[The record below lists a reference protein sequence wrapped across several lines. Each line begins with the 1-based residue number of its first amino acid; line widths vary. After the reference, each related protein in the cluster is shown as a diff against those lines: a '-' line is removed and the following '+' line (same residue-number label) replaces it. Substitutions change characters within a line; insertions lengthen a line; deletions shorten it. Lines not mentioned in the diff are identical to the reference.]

1 MEGVTTCQD
10 PCIRYVCGVQS
21 TCRTIQAKLVAQPG
35 QLVPRAGL
43 GRWFACIYL
52 WMTCLRGL
60 ADVSEQEPKPHAFA
74 SGLRPFLESY
84 CFGCHGVEKAKAEV
98 DFETLPRDTDVF
110 KDRDLWERVRDL
122 VEEKEMPPS
131 KSSQPDSEERMAFLE
146 SLELEMDRLD
156 CSQMANPGRVTVRR
170 LNRTEYDN
178 TIRDLL
184 GVDFKPSEDFPL
196 DEVGY
201 GFDNI
206 GDVLSLSPILLEKY
220 LNAAESV
227 VTNAIL
233 SELPAWPPLS
243 RFQVETFK
251 TESEDIIRAEGQVMG
266 FYREGVARQLISLER
281 SGAYEIQIRAYG
293 QQAGPD
299 PAKLEVRLGG
309 WFQKVVDVKAHQ
321 DAPKVYTLNLELS
334 AGEQMLSLAYLNNYK
349 VQDHPVAEL
358 NGDRNL
364 FVDDIVFKGP
374 LNEPRPPLPI
384 SHTRVIPDQPAP
396 GKEREHARNVLQDF
410 VTKAWRRPV
419 TDDALERLLQIVD
432 QVLEEGV
439 TYGEAIQVAVQAALT
454 SPWFL
459 YRWELDP
466 VLQEGEGSRPL
477 DAYELASRLSY
488 FLWSSM
494 PDERLFSLAE
504 AGELTRP
511 EVLRSEVKRMLD
523 DPKSE
528 ALTRNFAGQWLQ
540 FRNLESVTPDP
551 SLFPDF
557 TPKLRDAMKKE
568 TELFFTTIMRENRP
582 LTDFLEADFTFLNG
596 PLARHYGVAG
606 PQGDAFERVRFDATV
621 PRGGILT
628 QASVLTLTSNPTRT
642 SPVLRGKWIL
652 EQILGTPPPPPPR
665 DVPELESDQEGA
677 LRGSLRER
685 MEQHRLKPECATCH
699 EKMDPIGFAFEHFN
713 AVGQWREVDGG
724 FPIDAS
730 GELPDG
736 TRFDGAGELVRQ
748 LKTRDTFVLCVI
760 EKMLTFALGR
770 GLEYYDKCT
779 IDTIHQDL
787 RDHNL
792 AFQTLV
798 ESIVLSESFQ
808 QRQLEGENL

>member
-1 MEGVTTCQD
+1 
-10 PCIRYVCGVQS
+10 VQS
-21 TCRTIQAKLVAQPG
+21 TCRTIQAKLVAQLD
-35 QLVPRAGL
+35 QRVPLAGI
-43 GRWFACIYL
+43 GPWFLWIYL
-52 WMTCLRGL
+52 WVTCLRGL
-60 ADVSEQEPKPHAFA
+60 ADVPEQEPEPHAFA
-74 SGLRPFLESY
+74 YGLRPFLESY

-122 VEEKEMPPS
+122 VVEKEMPPS

-146 SLELEMDRLD
+146 LLELEMDRLD

-233 SELPAWPPLS
+233 SELPAWPLLS
-243 RFQVETFK
+243 RFQAETFE
-251 TESEDIIRAEGQVMG
+251 TQSEDIIRAEGQFMG

-281 SGAYEIQIRAYG
+281 SGAYEIQIHACG

-299 PAKLEVRLGG
+299 PAKLEVRLGD
-309 WFQKVVDVKAHQ
+309 WFQEVVDVEAHQ
-321 DAPKVYTLNLELS
+321 DAPKVYTLKVELS
-334 AGEQMLSLAYLNNYK
+334 AGEQMLSLAYLNNYN

-374 LNEPRPPLPI
+374 LNEPRPPLPV
-384 SHTRVIPDQPAP
+384 SHTRVISDQPAP

-419 TDDALERLLQIVD
+419 TDDSLERLLKIVD
-432 QVLEEGV
+432 QVLEEGAP
-439 TYGEAIQVAVQAALT
+439 YGEAIQVAVQAALT

-494 PDERLFSLAE
+494 PDEQLFSLAE

-540 FRNLESVTPDP
+540 FRNLDSVTPDP
-551 SLFPDF
+551 SLFPNF

-606 PQGDAFERVRFDATV
+606 PQGDAFERVRLDATV

-652 EQILGTPPPPPPR
+652 EQILGTPPPPPPP
-665 DVPELESDQEGA
+665 DVPELESDQKSL

-713 AVGQWREVDGG
+713 AVGQWREADGG
-724 FPIDAS
+724 FPTDAS
-730 GELPDG
+730 GVLPDG
-736 TRFDGAGELVRQ
+736 TRFDGARELVRQ
-748 LKTRDTFVLCVI
+748 LKTKDTFVLCVI

-787 RDHNL
+787 RDHKL

>member
-1 MEGVTTCQD
+1 MTTCQD
-10 PCIRYVCGVQS
+10 LCIRYVCSVQS
-21 TCRTIQAKLVAQPG
+21 TCRTIQAKLVAQLD
-35 QLVPRAGL
+35 QRVPLAGI
-43 GRWFACIYL
+43 GPWFLWIYL
-52 WMTCLRGL
+52 WVTCLRGL
-60 ADVSEQEPKPHAFA
+60 ADVPEQEPEPHAFA
-74 SGLRPFLESY
+74 YGLRPFLESY

-110 KDRDLWERVRDL
+110 KDRNLWERVRDL
-122 VEEKEMPPS
+122 VVEKEMPPS

-146 SLELEMDRLD
+146 LLELEMDRLD

-243 RFQVETFK
+243 RFQAETFK
-251 TESEDIIRAEGQVMG
+251 TQSEDIIRAEGQFMG

-281 SGAYEIQIRAYG
+281 SGAYEIQIRACG

-299 PAKLEVRLGG
+299 PAKLEVRLGD
-309 WFQKVVDVKAHQ
+309 WFQEVVDVEAHQ
-321 DAPKVYTLNLELS
+321 DAPKVYTLKVELS
-334 AGEQMLSLAYLNNYK
+334 AGEQMLSLAYLNNYN

-374 LNEPRPPLPI
+374 LNEPRPPLPV
-384 SHTRVIPDQPAP
+384 SHTRVISDQPAP

-419 TDDALERLLQIVD
+419 TDDSLERLLKIVD
-432 QVLEEGV
+432 QVLEEGAP
-439 TYGEAIQVAVQAALT
+439 YGEAIQVAVQAALT

-494 PDERLFSLAE
+494 PDEQLFSLAE

-540 FRNLESVTPDP
+540 FRNLDSVTPDP
-551 SLFPDF
+551 SLFPNF

-606 PQGDAFERVRFDATV
+606 PQGDAFERVRLDATV

-652 EQILGTPPPPPPR
+652 EQILGTPPPPPPP
-665 DVPELESDQEGA
+665 DVPELESDQKSV
-677 LRGSLRER
+677 LRGSVRER

-713 AVGQWREVDGG
+713 AVGQWREADGG

-730 GELPDG
+730 GVLPDG
-736 TRFDGAGELVRQ
+736 TRFDGARELVRQ

>member
-1 MEGVTTCQD
+1 MG
-10 PCIRYVCGVQS
+10 
-21 TCRTIQAKLVAQPG
+21 
-35 QLVPRAGL
+35 
-43 GRWFACIYL
+43 F
-52 WMTCLRGL
+52 
-60 ADVSEQEPKPHAFA
+60 ADVPAQEPKPHAFA

-122 VEEKEMPPS
+122 VAEKEMPPS
-131 KSSQPDSEERMAFLE
+131 KSSQPASEERMAFLE
-146 SLELEMDRLD
+146 LLDLEMDRLD

-178 TIRDLL
+178 TMRDLL

-243 RFQVETFK
+243 RFQAETFK

-299 PAKLEVRLGG
+299 PAKLEVRLGD
-309 WFQKVVDVKAHQ
+309 WFQEEVDVKAHQ
-321 DAPKVYTLNLELS
+321 DAPKVYTLKVELS
-334 AGEQMLSLAYLNNYK
+334 AGEQMLSLAYLNNYN

-374 LNEPRPPLPI
+374 LNEPRPPLPV

-419 TDDALERLLQIVD
+419 TDDALDRLLQIVD
-432 QVLEEGV
+432 QVLEEGAS
-439 TYGEAIQVAVQAALT
+439 YGEAIQLSLQAALT

-494 PDERLFSLAE
+494 PDEQLFSLAKS
-504 AGELTRP
+504 GELIRA

-596 PLARHYGVAG
+596 PLAQHYGVAG
-606 PQGDAFERVRFDATV
+606 PEGDAFERVRFDATV

-652 EQILGTPPPPPPR
+652 EQILGTPPPPPPP

-713 AVGQWREVDGG
+713 AVGQWREVDDG

-736 TRFDGAGELVRQ
+736 TRFDGARELVRQ

-770 GLEYYDKCT
+770 GLEYYDKCA

-787 RDHNL
+787 RDHDL

>member
-1 MEGVTTCQD
+1 
-10 PCIRYVCGVQS
+10 
-21 TCRTIQAKLVAQPG
+21 
-35 QLVPRAGL
+35 
-43 GRWFACIYL
+43 
-52 WMTCLRGL
+52 MTCLRGL
-60 ADVSEQEPKPHAFA
+60 ADVSEQEPQPHAFA

-98 DFETLPRDTDVF
+98 NFEILPRNTDVF

-131 KSSQPDSEERMAFLE
+131 KSSQPASEERMAFLE
-146 SLELEMDRLD
+146 LLEKEMDRLD

-233 SELPAWPPLS
+233 SELPAWPPSS
-243 RFQVETFK
+243 RFQVETFQ

-266 FYREGVARQLISLER
+266 FYREGVARQLISFER
-281 SGAYEIQIRAYG
+281 SGAYEIQVRAYG

-299 PAKLEVRLGG
+299 PAKLEVRLGD

-334 AGEQMLSLAYLNNYK
+334 AGEQMLSLAYLNNYN

-396 GKEREHARNVLQDF
+396 GNEREHARNVLQDF

-419 TDDALERLLQIVD
+419 TDDALQRLLQIVD
-432 QVLEEGV
+432 QVLEEGAP
-439 TYGEAIQVAVQAALT
+439 YGEAIQVAVQAALT

-596 PLARHYGVAG
+596 PLARHYGVDG
-606 PQGDAFERVRFDATV
+606 PQGDAFERVRLDATV

-652 EQILGTPPPPPPR
+652 EQILGTPPPPPPP

-736 TRFDGAGELVRQ
+736 TRFDGARELVRQ

-779 IDTIHQDL
+779 IDNIHQDL
-787 RDHNL
+787 RDHSL

>member
-1 MEGVTTCQD
+1 MLS
-10 PCIRYVCGVQS
+10 IY
-21 TCRTIQAKLVAQPG
+21 RTIQAKLFAQPG
-35 QLVPRAGL
+35 QRVPLAGIGRLLVWVHL
-43 GRWFACIYL
+43 WTACF
-52 WMTCLRGL
+52 MGF
-60 ADVSEQEPKPHAFA
+60 ADVSEQELKPHAFA

-98 DFETLPRDTDVF
+98 NFETLARDTDVF

-122 VEEKEMPPS
+122 VIEKEMPPS
-131 KSSQPDSEERMAFLE
+131 KSSQPASEERVAFLE
-146 SLELEMDRLD
+146 LLEQEMDRLD

-233 SELPAWPPLS
+233 SELPVWPPLS
-243 RFQVETFK
+243 RFQAETFK
-251 TESEDIIRAEGQVMG
+251 TESDDIIRAEGQVMG
-266 FYREGVARQLISLER
+266 FYREGVARQLISLELP
-281 SGAYEIQIRAYG
+281 GAYEIQIRAYG
-293 QQAGPD
+293 QHAGPD
-299 PAKLEVRLGG
+299 PAKLEVRLGDLL
-309 WFQKVVDVKAHQ
+309 KEVVEVKAHQ
-321 DAPKVYTLNLELS
+321 DAPKVYILKVELS
-334 AGEQMLSLAYLNNYK
+334 AGEQMLSLAYLNNYN

-374 LNEPRPPLPI
+374 LNQPRPPLPA
-384 SHTRVIPDQPAP
+384 SHTRVIPNQPAT

-419 TDDALERLLQIVD
+419 TDDALERLLRIVD
-432 QVLEEGV
+432 QVLDEGAS
-439 TYGEAIQVAVQAALT
+439 YGETIQIALQAALT

-477 DAYELASRLSY
+477 DDYELASRLSY

-494 PDERLFSLAE
+494 PDEQLFSLAE
-504 AGELTRP
+504 AGELTRQ

-557 TPKLRDAMKKE
+557 TPELRDAMRKE

-596 PLARHYGVAG
+596 PLARHYGLAG
-606 PQGDAFERVRFDATV
+606 PEGNVFERVRLDATV

-652 EQILGTPPPPPPR
+652 EQILGTPPPPPPP
-665 DVPELESDQEGA
+665 DVPELENDQEGA

-713 AVGQWREVDGG
+713 AVGQWREMDGG

-736 TRFDGAGELVRQ
+736 TRFDGARELVRQ

-770 GLEYYDKCT
+770 GLEYYDQCI
-779 IDTIHQDL
+779 IDNIHQDL
-787 RDHNL
+787 RDHDL
-792 AFQTLV
+792 AFQILV
-798 ESIVLSESFQ
+798 ESIVLSDSFQ

>member
-1 MEGVTTCQD
+1 
-10 PCIRYVCGVQS
+10 
-21 TCRTIQAKLVAQPG
+21 
-35 QLVPRAGL
+35 
-43 GRWFACIYL
+43 
-52 WMTCLRGL
+52 MTCLRGL
-60 ADVSEQEPKPHAFA
+60 ADVPEQEPKPHAFA

-122 VEEKEMPPS
+122 VVEKEMPPS
-131 KSSQPDSEERMAFLE
+131 KSSQPASEERMAFLE
-146 SLELEMDRLD
+146 LLEKEMDRLD

-243 RFQVETFK
+243 RFQAETFK

-281 SGAYEIQIRAYG
+281 PGAYEIQIRAYG

-299 PAKLEVRLGG
+299 PAKLEVRLGD
-309 WFQKVVDVKAHQ
+309 WFQEVVDVKAHQ
-321 DAPKVYTLNLELS
+321 DAPKVYTLKVELS
-334 AGEQMLSLAYLNNYK
+334 AGEQMLSLAYLNNYN

-396 GKEREHARNVLQDF
+396 GNEREHARNVLRDF

-419 TDDALERLLQIVD
+419 TDDALERLLHVVD
-432 QVLEEGV
+432 QVLEEGSS
-439 TYGEAIQVAVQAALT
+439 YGEAIQVAVQAALT

-477 DAYELASRLSY
+477 DTYELASRLSY

-551 SLFPDF
+551 SLFPGF

-596 PLARHYGVAG
+596 PLARHYGVDG
-606 PQGDAFERVRFDATV
+606 PQGDAFERVRLDATV

-652 EQILGTPPPPPPR
+652 EQILGTPPPPPPP

-736 TRFDGAGELVRQ
+736 TRFDGARELVRQ

-779 IDTIHQDL
+779 IDNIHQDL

>member
-1 MEGVTTCQD
+1 
-10 PCIRYVCGVQS
+10 
-21 TCRTIQAKLVAQPG
+21 
-35 QLVPRAGL
+35 
-43 GRWFACIYL
+43 
-52 WMTCLRGL
+52 MTCLRGL
-60 ADVSEQEPKPHAFA
+60 ADFPEQEPKPHAFA

-146 SLELEMDRLD
+146 LLELEMDRLD

-243 RFQVETFK
+243 RFQAETFK

-281 SGAYEIQIRAYG
+281 PGAYEIQIRAYG

-299 PAKLEVRLGG
+299 PAKLEVRLGD
-309 WFQKVVDVKAHQ
+309 WFQEVVDVKAHQ
-321 DAPKVYTLNLELS
+321 DAPKVYTLKVELS
-334 AGEQMLSLAYLNNYK
+334 AGEQMLSLAYLNNYN

-396 GKEREHARNVLQDF
+396 GNEREHARNVLRDF

-419 TDDALERLLQIVD
+419 TDDALERLLHVVD
-432 QVLEEGV
+432 QVLEEGSS
-439 TYGEAIQVAVQAALT
+439 YGEAIQVAVQAALT

-596 PLARHYGVAG
+596 PLARHYGVDG
-606 PQGDAFERVRFDATV
+606 PQGDAFERVRLDATV

-652 EQILGTPPPPPPR
+652 EQILGTPPPPPPP

-736 TRFDGAGELVRQ
+736 TRFDGARELVRQ

>member
-1 MEGVTTCQD
+1 
-10 PCIRYVCGVQS
+10 
-21 TCRTIQAKLVAQPG
+21 
-35 QLVPRAGL
+35 
-43 GRWFACIYL
+43 
-52 WMTCLRGL
+52 MTCLRGL
-60 ADVSEQEPKPHAFA
+60 ADVSEQEPQPHAFA

-98 DFETLPRDTDVF
+98 NFEILPRNTDVF

-146 SLELEMDRLD
+146 LLEKEMDRLD

-233 SELPAWPPLS
+233 SELPAWPPSS
-243 RFQVETFK
+243 RFQAETFQ

-266 FYREGVARQLISLER
+266 FYREGVARQLISFER
-281 SGAYEIQIRAYG
+281 SGAYEIQVRAYG

-299 PAKLEVRLGG
+299 PAKLEVRLGD
-309 WFQKVVDVKAHQ
+309 WFQEVVDVKAHQ
-321 DAPKVYTLNLELS
+321 DAPQVYTLKIELS
-334 AGEQMLSLAYLNNYK
+334 AGEQMLSLAYLNNYN

-396 GKEREHARNVLQDF
+396 GNEREHARNVLQDF

-419 TDDALERLLQIVD
+419 TDDALERLLHIVD
-432 QVLEEGV
+432 QVLEEGAP
-439 TYGEAIQVAVQAALT
+439 YGEAIQVAVQAALT

-504 AGELTRP
+504 AGELIRP

-596 PLARHYGVAG
+596 PLARHYGVDG
-606 PQGDAFERVRFDATV
+606 PQGDAFERVRLDATV

-652 EQILGTPPPPPPR
+652 EQILGTPPPPPPP

-736 TRFDGAGELVRQ
+736 TRFDGARELVRQ

-779 IDTIHQDL
+779 IDNIHQDL
-787 RDHNL
+787 RDHSL

>member
-1 MEGVTTCQD
+1 
-10 PCIRYVCGVQS
+10 
-21 TCRTIQAKLVAQPG
+21 
-35 QLVPRAGL
+35 
-43 GRWFACIYL
+43 
-52 WMTCLRGL
+52 MTCLRGL
-60 ADVSEQEPKPHAFA
+60 ADVPEQEPKPHAFA

-98 DFETLPRDTDVF
+98 NFEILPRDTDVF

-146 SLELEMDRLD
+146 LLELEMDRLD

-243 RFQVETFK
+243 RFQAETFK

-266 FYREGVARQLISLER
+266 FYREGAARQLVSLER

-299 PAKLEVRLGG
+299 PAKLEVRLGD

-321 DAPKVYTLNLELS
+321 DAPKVYTLKVELS
-334 AGEQMLSLAYLNNYK
+334 AGEQMLSLAYLNNYN

-396 GKEREHARNVLQDF
+396 GNEREHARNVLRDF

-419 TDDALERLLQIVD
+419 TDDALERLLHVVD
-432 QVLEEGV
+432 QVLEEGSS
-439 TYGEAIQVAVQAALT
+439 YGEAIQVAVQAALT

-511 EVLRSEVKRMLD
+511 EVLRSEIKRMLD

-596 PLARHYGVAG
+596 PLARHYGVDG
-606 PQGDAFERVRFDATV
+606 PQGDAFERVRLDATV

-652 EQILGTPPPPPPR
+652 EQILGTPPPPPPP

-736 TRFDGAGELVRQ
+736 TRFDGARELVRQ

>member
-1 MEGVTTCQD
+1 MTTCQD
-10 PCIRYVCGVQS
+10 LCIRYVCSVQS
-21 TCRTIQAKLVAQPG
+21 TCRTIQAKLVAQLD
-35 QLVPRAGL
+35 QRVPLAGI
-43 GRWFACIYL
+43 GPWFLWIYL
-52 WMTCLRGL
+52 WVTCLRGL
-60 ADVSEQEPKPHAFA
+60 ADVPEQEPKPHAYA
-74 SGLRPFLESY
+74 YGLRPFLESY

-122 VEEKEMPPS
+122 VVEKEMPPS

-146 SLELEMDRLD
+146 LLELEMDRLD

-233 SELPAWPPLS
+233 SELPAWPLLS
-243 RFQVETFK
+243 RFQAETFE
-251 TESEDIIRAEGQVMG
+251 TQSEDIIRAEGQFMG

-281 SGAYEIQIRAYG
+281 SGAYEIQIRACG

-299 PAKLEVRLGG
+299 PAKLEVRLGD
-309 WFQKVVDVKAHQ
+309 WFQEVVDVEAHQ
-321 DAPKVYTLNLELS
+321 DAPKVYTLKVELS
-334 AGEQMLSLAYLNNYK
+334 AGEQMLSLAYLNNYN

-374 LNEPRPPLPI
+374 LNEPRPPLPV
-384 SHTRVIPDQPAP
+384 SHTRVISDQPAP

-419 TDDALERLLQIVD
+419 TDDSLERLLKIVD
-432 QVLEEGV
+432 QVLEEGAP
-439 TYGEAIQVAVQAALT
+439 YGEAIQVAVQAALT

-494 PDERLFSLAE
+494 PDEQLFSLAE

-540 FRNLESVTPDP
+540 FRNLDSVTPDP
-551 SLFPDF
+551 SLFPNF

-606 PQGDAFERVRFDATV
+606 PQGDAFERVRLDATV

-652 EQILGTPPPPPPR
+652 EQILGTPPPPPPP
-665 DVPELESDQEGA
+665 DVPELESDQKSV
-677 LRGSLRER
+677 LRGSVRER

-713 AVGQWREVDGG
+713 AVGQWREADGG

-730 GELPDG
+730 GVLPDG
-736 TRFDGAGELVRQ
+736 TRFDGARELVRQ

-787 RDHNL
+787 RDHKL

>member
-1 MEGVTTCQD
+1 
-10 PCIRYVCGVQS
+10 
-21 TCRTIQAKLVAQPG
+21 
-35 QLVPRAGL
+35 
-43 GRWFACIYL
+43 
-52 WMTCLRGL
+52 MTCLRGL
-60 ADVSEQEPKPHAFA
+60 ADVPEQEPKPHAFA

-98 DFETLPRDTDVF
+98 NFEILPRDTDVF

-146 SLELEMDRLD
+146 LLELEMDRLD

-243 RFQVETFK
+243 RFQAETFK

-266 FYREGVARQLISLER
+266 FYREGVARQLVSLER
-281 SGAYEIQIRAYG
+281 PGAYEIQIRAYG

-299 PAKLEVRLGG
+299 PAKLEVRLGD
-309 WFQKVVDVKAHQ
+309 WFQEVVDVKAHQ
-321 DAPKVYTLNLELS
+321 DAPQVYTLKVELS
-334 AGEQMLSLAYLNNYK
+334 AGEQMLSLAYLNNYN

-396 GKEREHARNVLQDF
+396 GNEREHARNVLRDF

-419 TDDALERLLQIVD
+419 TDDALERLLHVVD
-432 QVLEEGV
+432 QVLEEGSS
-439 TYGEAIQVAVQAALT
+439 YGEAIQVAVQAALT

-511 EVLRSEVKRMLD
+511 EVLRSEIKRMLD

-596 PLARHYGVAG
+596 PLARHYGVDG
-606 PQGDAFERVRFDATV
+606 PQGDAFERVRLDATV

-652 EQILGTPPPPPPR
+652 EQILGTPPPPPPP

-736 TRFDGAGELVRQ
+736 TRFDGARELVRQ

>member
-1 MEGVTTCQD
+1 MG
-10 PCIRYVCGVQS
+10 
-21 TCRTIQAKLVAQPG
+21 
-35 QLVPRAGL
+35 
-43 GRWFACIYL
+43 F
-52 WMTCLRGL
+52 
-60 ADVSEQEPKPHAFA
+60 ADVPAQEPKPHAFA

-122 VEEKEMPPS
+122 VAEKEMPPS
-131 KSSQPDSEERMAFLE
+131 KSSQPASEERMAFLE
-146 SLELEMDRLD
+146 LLDLEMDRLD

-243 RFQVETFK
+243 GFQAETFK

-299 PAKLEVRLGG
+299 PAKLEVRLGD
-309 WFQKVVDVKAHQ
+309 WFQEVVDVKAHQ
-321 DAPKVYTLNLELS
+321 DAPKVYTLKVELS
-334 AGEQMLSLAYLNNYK
+334 AGEQMLSLAYLNNYN

-419 TDDALERLLQIVD
+419 TDDALQRLLQIVD
-432 QVLEEGV
+432 QVLEEGAP
-439 TYGEAIQVAVQAALT
+439 YGEAIQVAVQAALT

-494 PDERLFSLAE
+494 PDEQLFSLAKS
-504 AGELTRP
+504 GELIRP

-557 TPKLRDAMKKE
+557 TPELRDAMKKE

-596 PLARHYGVAG
+596 PLAQHYGVAG
-606 PQGDAFERVRFDATV
+606 PEGDAFERVRLDATV

-652 EQILGTPPPPPPR
+652 EQILGTPPPPPPP

-713 AVGQWREVDGG
+713 AVGQWREVDDG

-736 TRFDGAGELVRQ
+736 TRFDGARELVRQ

-787 RDHNL
+787 RDHDL

>member
-1 MEGVTTCQD
+1 M
-10 PCIRYVCGVQS
+10 QS
-21 TCRTIQAKLVAQPG
+21 TCRTIQAKLVAQLD
-35 QLVPRAGL
+35 QRVPLAGI
-43 GRWFACIYL
+43 GPWFLWIYL
-52 WMTCLRGL
+52 WVTCLRGL
-60 ADVSEQEPKPHAFA
+60 ADVPEQEPKPHAFA
-74 SGLRPFLESY
+74 YGLRPFLESY

-122 VEEKEMPPS
+122 VVEKEMPPS

-146 SLELEMDRLD
+146 LLELEMDRLD

-243 RFQVETFK
+243 RFQAETFK
-251 TESEDIIRAEGQVMG
+251 TQSEDIIRAEGQFMG

-281 SGAYEIQIRAYG
+281 SGAYEIQIRACG

-299 PAKLEVRLGG
+299 PAKLEVRLGD
-309 WFQKVVDVKAHQ
+309 WFQEVVDVEAHQ
-321 DAPKVYTLNLELS
+321 DAPKVYTLKVELS
-334 AGEQMLSLAYLNNYK
+334 AGEQMLSLAYLNNYN

-374 LNEPRPPLPI
+374 LNEPRPPLPV
-384 SHTRVIPDQPAP
+384 SHTKVISDQPAP

-419 TDDALERLLQIVD
+419 TDDSLERLLKIVD
-432 QVLEEGV
+432 QVLEEGSP
-439 TYGEAIQVAVQAALT
+439 YGEAIQVAVQAALT

-494 PDERLFSLAE
+494 PDEQLFSLAE

-540 FRNLESVTPDP
+540 FRNLDSVTPDP
-551 SLFPDF
+551 SLFPNF

-606 PQGDAFERVRFDATV
+606 PQGDAFERVRLDATV

-652 EQILGTPPPPPPR
+652 EQILGTPPPPPPP
-665 DVPELESDQEGA
+665 DVPELESDQKSV
-677 LRGSLRER
+677 LRGSVRER

-713 AVGQWREVDGG
+713 AVGQWREADGG

-730 GELPDG
+730 GVLPDG
-736 TRFDGAGELVRQ
+736 TRFDGARELVRQ

-787 RDHNL
+787 RDHKL

>member
-1 MEGVTTCQD
+1 M
-10 PCIRYVCGVQS
+10 QS
-21 TCRTIQAKLVAQPG
+21 TCRTIQAKLVAQLD
-35 QLVPRAGL
+35 QRVPLAGI
-43 GRWFACIYL
+43 GPWFLWIYL
-52 WMTCLRGL
+52 WVTCLRGL
-60 ADVSEQEPKPHAFA
+60 ADVPEQEPKPHAFA
-74 SGLRPFLESY
+74 YGLRPFLESY

-122 VEEKEMPPS
+122 VVEKEMPPS

-146 SLELEMDRLD
+146 LLELEMDRLD

-243 RFQVETFK
+243 RFQAETFK
-251 TESEDIIRAEGQVMG
+251 TQSEDIIRAEGQFMG

-281 SGAYEIQIRAYG
+281 SGAYEIQIRACG

-299 PAKLEVRLGG
+299 PAKLEVRLGD
-309 WFQKVVDVKAHQ
+309 WFQEVVDVEAHQ
-321 DAPKVYTLNLELS
+321 DAPKVYTLKVELS
-334 AGEQMLSLAYLNNYK
+334 AGEQMLSLAYLNNYN

-374 LNEPRPPLPI
+374 LNEPRPPLPV
-384 SHTRVIPDQPAP
+384 SHTKVISDQPAP

-419 TDDALERLLQIVD
+419 TDDSLERLLKIVD
-432 QVLEEGV
+432 QVLEEGAP
-439 TYGEAIQVAVQAALT
+439 YGEAIQVAVQAALT

-494 PDERLFSLAE
+494 PDEQLFSLAE

-540 FRNLESVTPDP
+540 FRNLDSVTPDP
-551 SLFPDF
+551 SLFPNF

-606 PQGDAFERVRFDATV
+606 PQGDAFERVRLDATV

-652 EQILGTPPPPPPR
+652 EQILGTPPPPPPP
-665 DVPELESDQEGA
+665 DVPELESDQKSV

-713 AVGQWREVDGG
+713 AVGQWREADGG

-730 GELPDG
+730 GVLPDG
-736 TRFDGAGELVRQ
+736 TRFDGARELVRQ

-787 RDHNL
+787 RDHDL

>member
-1 MEGVTTCQD
+1 MTTCQD
-10 PCIRYVCGVQS
+10 LCIRYVCSVQS
-21 TCRTIQAKLVAQPG
+21 TCRTIQAKLVAQLD
-35 QLVPRAGL
+35 QRVPLAGI
-43 GRWFACIYL
+43 GPWFLWIYL
-52 WMTCLRGL
+52 WVTCLRGL
-60 ADVSEQEPKPHAFA
+60 ADVPEQEPKPHAYA
-74 SGLRPFLESY
+74 YGLRPFLESY

-122 VEEKEMPPS
+122 VVEKEMPPS

-146 SLELEMDRLD
+146 LLELEMDRLD

-233 SELPAWPPLS
+233 SELPAWPLLS
-243 RFQVETFK
+243 RFQAETFE
-251 TESEDIIRAEGQVMG
+251 TQSEDIIRAEGQFMG

-281 SGAYEIQIRAYG
+281 SGAYEIQIHACG

-299 PAKLEVRLGG
+299 PAKLEVRLGD
-309 WFQKVVDVKAHQ
+309 WFQEVVDVEAHQ
-321 DAPKVYTLNLELS
+321 DAPKVYTLKVELS
-334 AGEQMLSLAYLNNYK
+334 AGEQMLSLAYLNNYN

-374 LNEPRPPLPI
+374 LNEPRPPLPV
-384 SHTRVIPDQPAP
+384 SHTRVISDQPAP

-419 TDDALERLLQIVD
+419 TDDSLERLLKIVD
-432 QVLEEGV
+432 QVLEEGAP
-439 TYGEAIQVAVQAALT
+439 YGEAIQVAVQAALT

-494 PDERLFSLAE
+494 PDEQLFSLAE

-540 FRNLESVTPDP
+540 FRNLDSVTPDP
-551 SLFPDF
+551 SLFPNF

-606 PQGDAFERVRFDATV
+606 PQGDAFERVRLDATV

-652 EQILGTPPPPPPR
+652 EQILGTPPPPPPP
-665 DVPELESDQEGA
+665 DVPELESDQKSL

-713 AVGQWREVDGG
+713 AVGQWREADGG

-730 GELPDG
+730 GVLPDG
-736 TRFDGAGELVRQ
+736 TRFDGARELVRQ

-787 RDHNL
+787 RDHKL

>member
-1 MEGVTTCQD
+1 
-10 PCIRYVCGVQS
+10 
-21 TCRTIQAKLVAQPG
+21 
-35 QLVPRAGL
+35 
-43 GRWFACIYL
+43 
-52 WMTCLRGL
+52 MTCLRGL
-60 ADVSEQEPKPHAFA
+60 ADVSEQEPQPHAFA

-98 DFETLPRDTDVF
+98 NFEILPRNTDVF

-146 SLELEMDRLD
+146 LLELEMDRLD

-233 SELPAWPPLS
+233 SELPAWPPSS
-243 RFQVETFK
+243 RFQAETFQ

-266 FYREGVARQLISLER
+266 FYREGVARQLISFER
-281 SGAYEIQIRAYG
+281 SGAYEIQVRAYG

-299 PAKLEVRLGG
+299 PAKLEVRLGD

-334 AGEQMLSLAYLNNYK
+334 AGEQMLSLAYLNNYN

-396 GKEREHARNVLQDF
+396 GNEREHARNVLQDF

-419 TDDALERLLQIVD
+419 TDDALDRLLQIVD
-432 QVLEEGV
+432 QVLGEGAS
-439 TYGEAIQVAVQAALT
+439 YGEAIQLSVQAALT

-596 PLARHYGVAG
+596 PLARHYGVDG
-606 PQGDAFERVRFDATV
+606 PQGDAFERVRLDATV

-652 EQILGTPPPPPPR
+652 EQILGTPPPPPPP

-736 TRFDGAGELVRQ
+736 TRFDGARELVRQ

-779 IDTIHQDL
+779 IDNIHQDL
-787 RDHNL
+787 RDHSL

>member
-1 MEGVTTCQD
+1 
-10 PCIRYVCGVQS
+10 
-21 TCRTIQAKLVAQPG
+21 
-35 QLVPRAGL
+35 
-43 GRWFACIYL
+43 
-52 WMTCLRGL
+52 MTCLRGL
-60 ADVSEQEPKPHAFA
+60 ADVSEQEPQPHAFA

-98 DFETLPRDTDVF
+98 NFEILPRNTDVF

-146 SLELEMDRLD
+146 LLELEMDRLD

-243 RFQVETFK
+243 RFQAETFK

-299 PAKLEVRLGG
+299 PAKLEVRLGD

-334 AGEQMLSLAYLNNYK
+334 AGEQMLSLAYLNNYN

-396 GKEREHARNVLQDF
+396 GNEREHARNVLQDF

-419 TDDALERLLQIVD
+419 TDDALERLLHIVD
-432 QVLEEGV
+432 QVLEEGAP
-439 TYGEAIQVAVQAALT
+439 YGEAIQVAVQAALT

-596 PLARHYGVAG
+596 PLARHYGVDG
-606 PQGDAFERVRFDATV
+606 PQGDAFERVRLDATV

-652 EQILGTPPPPPPR
+652 EQILGTPPPPPPP

-736 TRFDGAGELVRQ
+736 TRFDGARELVRQ

>member
-1 MEGVTTCQD
+1 
-10 PCIRYVCGVQS
+10 
-21 TCRTIQAKLVAQPG
+21 
-35 QLVPRAGL
+35 
-43 GRWFACIYL
+43 
-52 WMTCLRGL
+52 MTCLRGL

-98 DFETLPRDTDVF
+98 NFEILPRNTDVF

-146 SLELEMDRLD
+146 LLEKEMDRLD
-156 CSQMANPGRVTVRR
+156 CSQMTNPGRVTVRR

-233 SELPAWPPLS
+233 SELPAWPPSS
-243 RFQVETFK
+243 RFQAETFQ

-266 FYREGVARQLISLER
+266 FYREGVARQLISFER
-281 SGAYEIQIRAYG
+281 SGAYEIQVRAYG

-299 PAKLEVRLGG
+299 PAKLEVRLGD
-309 WFQKVVDVKAHQ
+309 WFQEVVDVKAHQ
-321 DAPKVYTLNLELS
+321 DAPQVYTLKIELS
-334 AGEQMLSLAYLNNYK
+334 AGEQMLSLAYLNNYN

-419 TDDALERLLQIVD
+419 TDDALERLLHIVD
-432 QVLEEGV
+432 QVLEEGAP
-439 TYGEAIQVAVQAALT
+439 YGEAIQVAVQAALT

-504 AGELTRP
+504 AGELIRP

-596 PLARHYGVAG
+596 PLARHYGVDG
-606 PQGDAFERVRFDATV
+606 PQGDAFERVRLDATV

-652 EQILGTPPPPPPR
+652 EQILGTPPPPPPP

-736 TRFDGAGELVRQ
+736 TRFDGARELVRQ

-779 IDTIHQDL
+779 IDNIHQDL
-787 RDHNL
+787 RDHSL

-808 QRQLEGENL
+808 QRQLEGEDL

>member
-1 MEGVTTCQD
+1 
-10 PCIRYVCGVQS
+10 
-21 TCRTIQAKLVAQPG
+21 
-35 QLVPRAGL
+35 
-43 GRWFACIYL
+43 
-52 WMTCLRGL
+52 
-60 ADVSEQEPKPHAFA
+60 
-74 SGLRPFLESY
+74 
-84 CFGCHGVEKAKAEV
+84 
-98 DFETLPRDTDVF
+98 
-110 KDRDLWERVRDL
+110 
-122 VEEKEMPPS
+122 
-131 KSSQPDSEERMAFLE
+131 
-146 SLELEMDRLD
+146 
-156 CSQMANPGRVTVRR
+156 
-170 LNRTEYDN
+170 
-178 TIRDLL
+178 
-184 GVDFKPSEDFPL
+184 
-196 DEVGY
+196 
-201 GFDNI
+201 
-206 GDVLSLSPILLEKY
+206 
-220 LNAAESV
+220 
-227 VTNAIL
+227 
-233 SELPAWPPLS
+233 
-243 RFQVETFK
+243 
-251 TESEDIIRAEGQVMG
+251 
-266 FYREGVARQLISLER
+266 
-281 SGAYEIQIRAYG
+281 
-293 QQAGPD
+293 
-299 PAKLEVRLGG
+299 
-309 WFQKVVDVKAHQ
+309 
-321 DAPKVYTLNLELS
+321 
-334 AGEQMLSLAYLNNYK
+334 
-349 VQDHPVAEL
+349 
-358 NGDRNL
+358 
-364 FVDDIVFKGP
+364 
-374 LNEPRPPLPI
+374 
-384 SHTRVIPDQPAP
+384 
-396 GKEREHARNVLQDF
+396 
-410 VTKAWRRPV
+410 
-419 TDDALERLLQIVD
+419 
-432 QVLEEGV
+432 
-439 TYGEAIQVAVQAALT
+439 
-454 SPWFL
+454 
-459 YRWELDP
+459 
-466 VLQEGEGSRPL
+466 
-477 DAYELASRLSY
+477 
-488 FLWSSM
+488 M

-596 PLARHYGVAG
+596 PLARHYGVDG
-606 PQGDAFERVRFDATV
+606 PQGDAFERVRLDATV

-652 EQILGTPPPPPPR
+652 EQILGTPPPPPPP

-736 TRFDGAGELVRQ
+736 TRFDGARELVRQ

-779 IDTIHQDL
+779 IDNIHQDL

>member
-1 MEGVTTCQD
+1 M
-10 PCIRYVCGVQS
+10 
-21 TCRTIQAKLVAQPG
+21 
-35 QLVPRAGL
+35 
-43 GRWFACIYL
+43 
-52 WMTCLRGL
+52 
-60 ADVSEQEPKPHAFA
+60 
-74 SGLRPFLESY
+74 
-84 CFGCHGVEKAKAEV
+84 
-98 DFETLPRDTDVF
+98 
-110 KDRDLWERVRDL
+110 
-122 VEEKEMPPS
+122 
-131 KSSQPDSEERMAFLE
+131 
-146 SLELEMDRLD
+146 
-156 CSQMANPGRVTVRR
+156 
-170 LNRTEYDN
+170 
-178 TIRDLL
+178 
-184 GVDFKPSEDFPL
+184 
-196 DEVGY
+196 
-201 GFDNI
+201 
-206 GDVLSLSPILLEKY
+206 
-220 LNAAESV
+220 
-227 VTNAIL
+227 
-233 SELPAWPPLS
+233 
-243 RFQVETFK
+243 
-251 TESEDIIRAEGQVMG
+251 
-266 FYREGVARQLISLER
+266 
-281 SGAYEIQIRAYG
+281 
-293 QQAGPD
+293 
-299 PAKLEVRLGG
+299 
-309 WFQKVVDVKAHQ
+309 VDVKAHQ

-334 AGEQMLSLAYLNNYK
+334 AGEQMLSLAYLNNYN

-396 GKEREHARNVLQDF
+396 GNEREHARNVLQDF

-419 TDDALERLLQIVD
+419 TDDALQRLLQIVD
-432 QVLEEGV
+432 QVLEEGAP
-439 TYGEAIQVAVQAALT
+439 YGEAIQVAVQAALT

-596 PLARHYGVAG
+596 PLARHYGVDG
-606 PQGDAFERVRFDATV
+606 PQGDAFERVRLDATV

-652 EQILGTPPPPPPR
+652 EQILGTPPPPPPP

-736 TRFDGAGELVRQ
+736 TRFDGARELVRQ

-779 IDTIHQDL
+779 IDNIHQDL
-787 RDHNL
+787 RDHSL

>member
-1 MEGVTTCQD
+1 M
-10 PCIRYVCGVQS
+10 QS
-21 TCRTIQAKLVAQPG
+21 TCRTIQAKLVAQLD
-35 QLVPRAGL
+35 QRVPLAGI
-43 GRWFACIYL
+43 GPWFLWIYL
-52 WMTCLRGL
+52 WVTCLRGL
-60 ADVSEQEPKPHAFA
+60 ADVPEQEPKPHAFA
-74 SGLRPFLESY
+74 YGLRPFLESY

-122 VEEKEMPPS
+122 VVEKEMPPS

-146 SLELEMDRLD
+146 LLELEMDRLD

-243 RFQVETFK
+243 RFQAETFK
-251 TESEDIIRAEGQVMG
+251 TQSEDIIRAEGQFMG

-281 SGAYEIQIRAYG
+281 SGAYEIQIRACG

-299 PAKLEVRLGG
+299 PAKLEVRLGD
-309 WFQKVVDVKAHQ
+309 WFQEVVDVEAHQ
-321 DAPKVYTLNLELS
+321 DAPKVYTLKVELS
-334 AGEQMLSLAYLNNYK
+334 AGEQMLSLAYLNNYN

-374 LNEPRPPLPI
+374 LNEPRPPLPV
-384 SHTRVIPDQPAP
+384 SHTKVISDQPAP

-419 TDDALERLLQIVD
+419 TDDSLERLLKIVD
-432 QVLEEGV
+432 QVLEEGAP
-439 TYGEAIQVAVQAALT
+439 YGEAIQVAVQAALT

-494 PDERLFSLAE
+494 PDEQLFSLAE

-540 FRNLESVTPDP
+540 FRNLDSVTPDP
-551 SLFPDF
+551 SLFPNF

-606 PQGDAFERVRFDATV
+606 PQGDAFERVRLDATV

-652 EQILGTPPPPPPR
+652 EQILGTPPPPPPP
-665 DVPELESDQEGA
+665 DVPELESDQKSV
-677 LRGSLRER
+677 LRGSVRER

-713 AVGQWREVDGG
+713 AVGQWREADGG

-730 GELPDG
+730 GVLPDG
-736 TRFDGAGELVRQ
+736 TRFDGARELVRQ

-787 RDHNL
+787 RDHKL